1 MKFKVAV
8 RYTGITKN
16 NPSTMFKSEGMFSH
30 KHTYLKLNE
39 VFIQMED
46 SSSTLSF
53 RIWNYLNIY
62 LDHPVDTWENIFCC
76 AALRM

>member
-1 MKFKVAV
+1 
-8 RYTGITKN
+8 
-16 NPSTMFKSEGMFSH
+16 MFKSEGMFPH

-62 LDHPVDTWENIFCC
+62 LDHPVDS
-76 AALRM
+76 